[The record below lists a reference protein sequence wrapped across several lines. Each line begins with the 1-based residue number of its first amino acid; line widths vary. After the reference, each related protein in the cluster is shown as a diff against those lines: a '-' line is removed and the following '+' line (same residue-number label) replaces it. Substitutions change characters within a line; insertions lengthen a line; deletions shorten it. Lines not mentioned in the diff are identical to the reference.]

1 MNVIKKILLIFFVTI
16 LLVQIPFIYRRYR
29 FGQLKQKIAAEQ
41 KEPSQPSDYR
51 DYKGIIHAHSSLGG
65 HSTGHF
71 DELVPAA
78 KNNGLDFVVMT
89 EHPSENFDT
98 SASTLKGEVQG
109 VLFVNGNEV
118 STADDDRFL
127 LIPGSEKAYAEGW
140 AKTPDFLRDE
150 QSQGKLAFITYPDR
164 FHSWDANYDGVEVF
178 NLHTNS
184 KRMNPLWFAL
194 DAFWSF
200 SSAPDVVLA
209 SYFQRPEPE
218 LKKFDE
224 LAQKRKLALI
234 AGSDAHSNIGI
245 GLDTNSS
252 DRLIGLKLDPYAV
265 IFSLVRNHVLLPRSE
280 PLTQENLLR
289 ALKNGNSYIGF
300 DVLGDTTGFSFT
312 AQNGANSGEKK
323 TMGDEITL
331 AENTTLNVTVPLRSR
346 IAILHEGAGDNSG
359 PEYFADEINV
369 SYPVKAK
376 GVYRVEVYL
385 DSLGSPFDKT
395 PWIISNPIY
404 VR

>member
-1 MNVIKKILLIFFVTI
+1 MKILKKILLFIFVVI
-16 LLVQIPFIYRRYR
+16 LLAQVPFIYRRYR
-29 FGQLKQKIAAEQ
+29 FGQLKQKISAEQ

-78 KNNGLDFVVMT
+78 KNNGLDFVMMT

-98 SASTLKGEVQG
+98 SASTLKGSIQG

-127 LIPGSEKAYAEGW
+127 LMPGSEKAYAEGW

-194 DAFWSF
+194 DAFWSL
-200 SSAPDVVLA
+200 SSAPDMVLA
-209 SYFQRPEPE
+209 SYLQRPEPE

-312 AQNGANSGEKK
+312 AQNGSQKMM
-323 TMGDEITL
+323 MGDEITL
-331 AENTTLNVTVPLRSR
+331 AENTTLDVTVPLHAR
-346 IAILHEGAGDNSG
+346 IAILRTGAD
-359 PEYFADEINV
+359 PEYFADETSV
-369 SYPVKAK
+369 GYPVKTK

-385 DSLGSPFDKT
+385 DALGSPFDKT